1 MIFVI
6 LAFIIGL
13 VYGYVKPGK
22 EERWDLLKKGIVYGI
37 IVGIIFGVIAF
48 FAGGLLFFAAG
59 AIGMFIEVV
68 FLVVIFIVGTF
79 IGDVLEDAIKK

>member
-37 IVGIIFGVIAF
+37 IIGIIFGVIAF
-48 FAGGLLFFAAG
+48 FAGGLLFFAAS

-68 FLVVIFIVGTF
+68 FLVVIFIIGTF

>member
-1 MIFVI
+1 MN
-6 LAFIIGL
+6 
-13 VYGYVKPGK
+13 PGK

-37 IVGIIFGVIAF
+37 IIGIIFVVIAF

-79 IGDVLEDAIKK
+79 VGDVLEDAIKK

>member
-22 EERWDLLKKGIVYGI
+22 EERWDLFKKG
-37 IVGIIFGVIAF
+37 
-48 FAGGLLFFAAG
+48 
-59 AIGMFIEVV
+59 VV
-68 FLVVIFIVGTF
+68 
-79 IGDVLEDAIKK
+79 